1 MKQQI
6 IISGLGGQGVLFV
19 TRILAQA
26 GMEMGLD
33 VLTSETHGMAMRGG
47 TVLAH
52 VKVGG
57 FKSPLIRKG
66 SADMGL
72 YLVRSNIPIHGD
84 FVKKD
89 GYRVVNTDQSG
100 EYLFVDATN
109 QAREMGSLLLT
120 NLILLGYAVANK
132 TLFCDADAM
141 RKAIAKVSNDK
152 NRELNLAGFERG
164 LELGVC

>member
-19 TRILAQA
+19 TRLLAQA
-26 GMEMGLD
+26 GLEMGLD

-109 QAREMGSLLLT
+109 QARGMGSLLLT

-132 TLFCDADAM
+132 ALFCDAEIM
-141 RKAIAKVSNDK
+141 RKAIVKVSNSK
-152 NRELNLAGFERG
+152 NRELNLSGFEKG
-164 LELGVC
+164 LALKG